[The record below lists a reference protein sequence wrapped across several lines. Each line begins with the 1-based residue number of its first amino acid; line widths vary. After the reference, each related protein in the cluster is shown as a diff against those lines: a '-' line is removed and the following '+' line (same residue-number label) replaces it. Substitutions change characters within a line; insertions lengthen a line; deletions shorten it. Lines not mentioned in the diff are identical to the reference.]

1 MSTGT
6 NGLRPFRRLQRA
18 GWLGALLAV
27 LTVVLLPAGIIGLR
41 AQGDDHDLAKRLGPE
56 VIQEIYPGAEEIGPT
71 GGNPTAAEVRI
82 GGEVVGY
89 IFSTLDVVAAVGY
102 TTTPFDVAGGV
113 TLDGSVTGMKVVYH
127 KETIFGRGVK
137 EESLYD
143 YLTSLAGYLAFGRNR
158 LMPKPDTVSG
168 GTITARAMR
177 NAVAESARLVLRDR
191 MDMVVV
197 TDPAGDITG
206 FSPWSWDEL
215 LVGQSVARR
224 TITNGEVA
232 RELDKSGLKPVE
244 PLGPPDEVF
253 SDIFASIVSP
263 RGIGQNVF
271 GSRYYPAYMKNVPPR
286 GHALF
291 IGTDG
296 PYSFRGLN
304 YHKKAK
310 GYLLDRVRMVQDG
323 QVIDF
328 SKPDHHRVGR
338 LVDDAKAMIRTASIL
353 IVEDDRGLDLLR
365 PWSLELRV
373 EGEGPE
379 GTQMVAFSIPYEL
392 PARHIL
398 LPPPK
403 PLPAWLE
410 PWRDGAVD
418 VAILAAILIA
428 LTLTVVFQDT
438 LARRRRLHRGVRYA
452 FLGVVLGWLG
462 LMVGGQLTI
471 VNIIN
476 YVRAPFDNLPL
487 EFYLRDPLLVM
498 IVVYTLG
505 SVVILG
511 RGLFCGWLCPFGSMQ
526 ELLFRVGR
534 LIRLPVVQVGEQTD
548 RLLRPTKYV
557 ALFILLGIALH
568 SGDDARLVAE
578 VEPFKTAVISKF
590 DRSLPYV
597 AYALLVLG
605 AGLFVERAFC
615 RYLCPLGAVLSVL
628 GRFRLSD
635 QLKRRIECGTCNLCA
650 KACPV
655 NAIDVSGKINMSE
668 CFRCLDCQVE
678 YHDAH
683 RCPPLAKER
692 KRRERDEIFPQ
703 LEPATI

>member
-1 MSTGT
+1 MRIGT
-6 NGLRPFRRLQRA
+6 NGLRPFRRLQRM
-18 GWLGALLAV
+18 GRFGALLAA
-27 LTVVLLPAGIIGLR
+27 LTAMLLPAGIVAVR
-41 AQGDDHDLAKRLGPE
+41 AQGGDRDLAALLGPE
-56 VIQEIYPGAEEIGPT
+56 IIQEIYPGAEEIGPT

-102 TTTPFDVAGGV
+102 TTTPFDVTGGV
-113 TLDGSVTGMKVVYH
+113 RLDGSITGMKVVYH

-143 YLTSLAGYLAFGRNR
+143 YLRSLAGYLAFGRNK

-168 GTITARAMR
+168 GTVTARAMR

-191 MDMVVV
+191 MNMVVV
-197 TDPAGDITG
+197 TEPTVDMTG
-206 FSPWSWDEL
+206 FTPLSWDEL
-215 LVGQSVARR
+215 LAGGSVARR

-232 RELDKSGLKPVE
+232 RELGKAGLRPVE
-244 PLGPPDEVF
+244 PLGPPDELF
-253 SDIFASIVSP
+253 SDIFMAMVSP
-263 RGIGQNVF
+263 RGIGQNIF
-271 GSRYYPAYMKNVPPR
+271 GSRYFPAYMKNVPDK
-286 GHALF
+286 GHALL
-291 IGTDG
+291 IGTEG

-304 YHKKAK
+304 YHRKTK
-310 GYLLDRVRMVQDG
+310 GYLLDRVRLLQDDR
-323 QVIDF
+323 VIEF
-328 SKPDHHRVGR
+328 HKPDHHRVGR
-338 LVDDAKAMIRTASIL
+338 LVDDAKAMIHTSSIL
-353 IVEDDRGLDLLR
+353 IMEDGRGLDPLQ
-365 PWSLELRV
+365 PWALELRV

-379 GTQMVAFSIPYEL
+379 GVQMIAFSIPYEL

-403 PLPAWLE
+403 PLPPWIE

-418 VAILAAILIA
+418 VAILGAILIA
-428 LTLTVVFQDT
+428 LTLTVIFQDP

-498 IVVYTLG
+498 IVVYTMV
-505 SVVILG
+505 SVIVLG
-511 RGLFCGWLCPFGSMQ
+511 RGLFCGWLCPFGSLQ

-534 LIRLPVVQVGEQTD
+534 LIRLPVVQVGEGTD
-548 RLLRPTKYV
+548 RVLRPAKYV
-557 ALFILLGIALH
+557 ALVILLGIALY
-568 SGDDARLVAE
+568 SGDSARLVAE
-578 VEPFKTAVISKF
+578 VKPFKTAIISKF
-590 DRSLPYV
+590 ERSLPYI

-605 AGLFVERAFC
+605 TGLFIERAFC

-635 QLKRRIECGTCNLCA
+635 
-650 KACPV
+650 
-655 NAIDVSGKINMSE
+655 
-668 CFRCLDCQVE
+668 
-678 YHDAH
+678 
-683 RCPPLAKER
+683 R
-692 KRRERDEIFPQ
+692 KSVV
-703 LEPATI
+703 